1 MLVSYT
7 HTKFLWR
14 RDETNDSQNQEQEST
29 YTHREREKNK
39 IKKKQQNETNYNL
52 IVRAFTDFL
61 LRKLKK
67 HTVYPKKK
75 KKKIEWKKCAQIYP
89 SVLTIFTFFFSLF
102 DSAYLEANKLNV

>member
-1 MLVSYT
+1 MRNSCEEGTRQTIHKTKSKKAHT
-7 HTKFLWR
+7 HT
-14 RDETNDSQNQEQEST
+14 
-29 YTHREREKNK
+29 HRKNK

-61 LRKLKK
+61 LRKLEK
-67 HTVYPKKK
+67 HTVYPKK
-75 KKKIEWKKCAQIYP
+75 KKKIEWKKCAQIHP